1 MRGSDTFISI
11 DVYGQSSPTP
21 NPRIPT
27 RMISIIDYGMGNLRS
42 VQKGFEKVGVAATVT
57 RDAAAIAAADG
68 VVLPGVGAYG
78 ACMDNLR
85 RFELV
90 DVVRR
95 VVERGTPFLGIC
107 LGLQLLFEE
116 SEEFGP
122 VQGLGLLRGRVVRF
136 RDRDDPA
143 FRVPHMGWNQIR
155 RQRPVAALD
164 GVADDAFVYFVHSYC
179 VEPRDPAIIA
189 TTTDYDGEFVSSISQ
204 DNLFAC
210 QFHPEKSQT
219 VGLEILRN
227 FGARVA
233 GENKNSTENT
243 DGRR

>member
-1 MRGSDTFISI
+1 MRPIA
-11 DVYGQSSPTP
+11 
-21 NPRIPT
+21 
-27 RMISIIDYGMGNLRS
+27 IIDYGMGNLRS

-57 RDAAAIAAADG
+57 RDAAAIEAAAG

-136 RDRDDPA
+136 RDRPDPD

-155 RQRPVAALD
+155 RAQPVAALD
-164 GVADDAFVYFVHSYC
+164 GVADDAFVYFVHSYY

-204 DNLFAC
+204 DNLYAC
-210 QFHPEKSQT
+210 QFHPEKSQR
-219 VGLEILRN
+219 VGLAMYAN
-227 FGARVA
+227 FAA
-233 GENKNSTENT
+233 L
-243 DGRR
+243 

>member
-1 MRGSDTFISI
+1 
-11 DVYGQSSPTP
+11 
-21 NPRIPT
+21 
-27 RMISIIDYGMGNLRS
+27 MISIIDYGMGNLRS
-42 VQKGFEKVGVAATVT
+42 VQKGFEKVGVSATVT
-57 RDAAAIAAADG
+57 RDAQAIESAAG

-122 VQGLGLLRGRVVRF
+122 VQGLGVLRGRVVRF
-136 RDRDDPA
+136 RAREDHD
-143 FRVPHMGWNQIR
+143 FRIPHMGWNQIR
-155 RQRPVAALD
+155 RQQPAAELD
-164 GVADDAFVYFVHSYC
+164 GIADDAFVYFVHSYF

-189 TTTDYDGEFVSSISQ
+189 TTTDYDGEFVSAISR
-204 DNLFAC
+204 DNVFAC
-210 QFHPEKSQT
+210 QFHPEKSQRI
-219 VGLEILRN
+219 GLQMLAN
-227 FGARVA
+227 FGARV
-233 GENKNSTENT
+233 ERQNT
-243 DGRR
+243 NAPAHADGHG